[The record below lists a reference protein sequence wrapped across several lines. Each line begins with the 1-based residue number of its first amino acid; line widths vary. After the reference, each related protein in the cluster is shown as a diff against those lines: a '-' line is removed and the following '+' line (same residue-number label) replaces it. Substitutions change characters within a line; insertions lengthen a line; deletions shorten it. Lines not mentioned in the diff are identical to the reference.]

1 MENSIKKWV
10 QTGLEISLAQEP
22 TGLRLTWVGKSTA
35 REPRLFLVPILLEA
49 FQSALAAALPL
60 VLDFTALDYMNSATL
75 TSVVKAFEESRRL
88 SVPVVLEYSLSRRW
102 QALSFEA
109 FRTFETPDGRIKVT
123 GK

>member
-22 TGLRLTWVGKSTA
+22 GGLRLSWVGKSTA
-35 REPRLFLVPILLEA
+35 REPRVFLVPILLEA

-88 SVPVVLEYSLSRRW
+88 SVPIVLEYSLSRRW